1 MRSGN
6 DDEDEDDD
14 DEHFKCTPSQQGT
27 TCLKPLPV
35 LLLLFAESISVTQ
48 RGSANDSRAAAFR
61 HGAVVARKGSLVMNQ
76 YVQLLVQT
84 FSPPVQLY

>member
-14 DEHFKCTPSQQGT
+14 DEHFQVYTITASNNMSQASSCSALTLCRIHQCDTAWVGQRLQSSGFPSWR
-27 TCLKPLPV
+27 
-35 LLLLFAESISVTQ
+35 
-48 RGSANDSRAAAFR
+48 RG
-61 HGAVVARKGSLVMNQ
+61 GPEGSLVMNQ